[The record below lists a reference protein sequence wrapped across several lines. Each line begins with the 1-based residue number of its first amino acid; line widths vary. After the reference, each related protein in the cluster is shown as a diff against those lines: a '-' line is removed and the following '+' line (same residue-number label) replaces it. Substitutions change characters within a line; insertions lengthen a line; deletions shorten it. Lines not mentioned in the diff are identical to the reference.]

1 MRRERSR
8 QTFKL
13 LLLAFVLALT
23 LIWYSFN
30 PTPSLATCKRQVD
43 ESPEEKK
50 RSVEPHSMPAALPI
64 AFRPVGE
71 AVGHLQSPNEDS
83 CEWPEF
89 IEG

>member
-13 LLLAFVLALT
+13 RLLALVLALA

-30 PTPSLATCKRQVD
+30 PTPTLVTCKRQVD
-43 ESPEEKK
+43 ELPDEKK
-50 RSVEPHSMPAALPI
+50 RNVEPHSMPAALPI
-64 AFRPVGE
+64 AFRSAGE
-71 AVGHLQSPNEDS
+71 AVGHLQSPDDDY